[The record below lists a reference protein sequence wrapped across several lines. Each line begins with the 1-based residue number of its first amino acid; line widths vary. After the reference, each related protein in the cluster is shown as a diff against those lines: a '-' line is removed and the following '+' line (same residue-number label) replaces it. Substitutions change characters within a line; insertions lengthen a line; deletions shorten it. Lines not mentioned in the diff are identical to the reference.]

1 MVMVTKV
8 YNLNVKL
15 MVEELE
21 RNPNVQ
27 TLDETCVSSM
37 ANKTY
42 IPWECKWLLKNSSN

>member
-8 YNLNVKL
+8 YKPNFKL

-21 RNPNVQ
+21 WTWGNFKFMIW
-27 TLDETCVSSM
+27 TLDETYVFSM

-42 IPWECKWLLKNSSN
+42 NLWEWSGC

>member
-8 YNLNVKL
+8 YKPNAKL
-15 MVEELE
+15 MVEGLE

-27 TLDETCVSSM
+27 TLDEACVSSM

-42 IPWECKWLLKNSSN
+42 ILWESKWLLENSNN